1 MISLGTSTPWA
12 VSQLVAQDLKAA
24 NMLDELS
31 GGFDAKKLGDLV
43 AGGGLE
49 RRVADMERVYA
60 ASHLVHQY
68 QALANSKNRLEGGG
82 VDPKEVARILGL
94 NLVQKSRAG
103 LPSRRSTVIK
113 RLHRSHP
120 AAVAVNSRMGRRRG

>member
-1 MISLGTSTPWA
+1 MS
-12 VSQLVAQDLKAA
+12 
-24 NMLDELS
+24 
-31 GGFDAKKLGDLV
+31 
-43 AGGGLE
+43 
-49 RRVADMERVYA
+49 
-60 ASHLVHQY
+60 
-68 QALANSKNRLEGGG
+68 G